1 MLLPHGS
8 LLFLLCGPWLLNGI
22 EDCKH
27 HSIAVDPP
35 EPLPGEDQA
44 SSNYTRLVE
53 GTPILDHLS
62 LNKSKLYWYEN
73 FNVTTMNQPDRYRKL
88 MISLEPCEGIV
99 YLFVRKTRPCWPNP
113 HSCCQPSGSVES
125 IDTVA
130 APPCAPPHQ
139 KIKCDW
145 THFHSI
151 IDGTKDAAPTFF
163 EVPLTSTKYY
173 IAVFAPQEANVK
185 AGVVRARFR
194 LTMLA
199 DIGAY
204 PRPGLQGRLKAKQV
218 GEMSVELQ
226 WEQATF
232 MPVGVS
238 DLKNYHIYSS
248 LLLPNEEK
256 TSDAVFLKPS
266 KIMNSVCGLET
277 NAMKYGVPLT
287 DKHCHNGKCSAVV
300 SGVLPK
306 KRYMFNIVSE
316 SMRNFNSTYSGIIVD
331 SDWKETTKLFGESAD
346 TVVHLVAAVCGTILG
361 VVIMGYL
368 WIVKLYN

>member
-1 MLLPHGS
+1 MLLPLS
-8 LLFLLCGPWLLNGI
+8 LLLWLLCRPWVACGTC
-22 EDCKH
+22 EH

-35 EPLPGEDQA
+35 ERPEKA
-44 SSNYTRLVE
+44 SGNYTKLIE
-53 GTPILDHLS
+53 GEPILNHLS

-88 MISLEPCEGIV
+88 IISLEPCEGIV

-113 HSCCQPSGSVES
+113 HSCCHPLGSVTDGKS
-125 IDTVA
+125 LVTS
-130 APPCAPPHQ
+130 PPCTSKE
-139 KIKCDW
+139 KIKCSW
-145 THFHSI
+145 THYHSI

-173 IAVFAPQEANVK
+173 ISVFAPQEANVK
-185 AGVVRARFR
+185 AGVMKARYR

-204 PRPGLQGRLKAKQV
+204 PRPGLQGRLRAKQV

-248 LLLPNEEK
+248 MLLDSEDK
-256 TSDAVFLKPS
+256 TNDAVFLKPA
-266 KIMNSVCGLET
+266 KIMNSVCGLES
-277 NAMKYGVPLT
+277 NAVKYGVPLT
-287 DKHCHNGKCSAVV
+287 DANCLNGRCSAVV

-306 KRYMFNIVSE
+306 KRYMFNVVSE
-316 SMRNFNSTYSGIIVD
+316 SMRDFNSTYSGIIVA
-331 SDWKETTKLFGESAD
+331 SDWKDTTKLFGDSAD
-346 TVVHLVAAVCGTILG
+346 TVVPLVGAVCGTIFG
-361 VVIMGYL
+361 VVLMGYL